1 MAMAFAMFLKLKQ
14 PYSVQKMSSYAVSS
28 LSQKYYNYQVSVNR
42 FNPQIMAPLR
52 ANFFFGR
59 GFDLENFLTAILHL

>member
-1 MAMAFAMFLKLKQ
+1 MAMAFAMFLKTALL
-14 PYSVQKMSSYAVSS
+14 YSVQKSHRM
-28 LSQKYYNYQVSVNR
+28 LSQVCQKYYNYQVSVNR